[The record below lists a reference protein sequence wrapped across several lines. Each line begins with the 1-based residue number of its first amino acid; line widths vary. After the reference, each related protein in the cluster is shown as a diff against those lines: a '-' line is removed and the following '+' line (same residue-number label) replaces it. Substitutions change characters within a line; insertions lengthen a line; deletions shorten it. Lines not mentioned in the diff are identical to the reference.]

1 MKILIDTNI
10 LLDLVLKREHYK
22 EAVIILNSI
31 EEGLFEGVVLDI
43 SLLNID
49 YIAKKQV
56 KEIRD
61 FLKLLNNLLMVVGAT
76 NKMIKLALELN
87 KADLEDNLQYI
98 CAREVGVKSIITN
111 DKNFYSP
118 DIEVINSVDFIKKH
132 IEGV

>member
-31 EEGLFEGVVLDI
+31 EEGLFEGVILDI

-87 KADLEDNLQYI
+87 KVDLEDNLQYI